1 MLLWLVNNVFFFCA
15 LKYYLNTVADIR
27 VYGWLWLVAF
37 VNSMQIP
44 RIGEFGRRH
53 SGWTTVRSSS
63 SKPGVYWAGRTVR
76 R

>member
-1 MLLWLVNNVFFFCA
+1 MYSFLCFEILPEYSCWYSCLR
-15 LKYYLNTVADIR
+15 LTLI
-27 VYGWLWLVAF
+27 VAF

-63 SKPGVYWAGRTVR
+63 PKPGVYWAGRTVR